1 MELKELFGLEGKNVV
16 ITSAGSGMDNPL
28 VAEGS
33 QVFSYMSGQILY
45 IVYGTTSLWE
55 VGELRKKGKGAGFF
69 TARHQIIA

>member
-16 ITSAGSGMDNPL
+16 ITSAGSGMGNPL

-45 IVYGTTSLWE
+45 IVYSTTSLWE
-55 VGELRKKGKGAGFF
+55 VGGFAKMGKEPAFSQH
-69 TARHQIIA
+69 AIK

>member
-33 QVFSYMSGQILY
+33 QVFSYMSGQTLY

-55 VGELRKKGKGAGFF
+55 VGGLRKTGNEPAFSQHAIK
-69 TARHQIIA
+69 

>member
-16 ITSAGSGMDNPL
+16 ITSAGSGMGYPL

-55 VGELRKKGKGAGFF
+55 VGELRKIGNEPAFSQHAIK
-69 TARHQIIA
+69 

>member
-16 ITSAGSGMDNPL
+16 ITSAGSGMGYPL

-55 VGELRKKGKGAGFF
+55 VGELRKTGNEPAFSQHAIK
-69 TARHQIIA
+69 